1 MAYKLLAGCRRQIP
15 IRRLE
20 WLIDTA
26 GLPCPLPMTKRATT
40 RKTKTT
46 SSPLQAAERF
56 RQVNLI
62 ADPLY
67 GYIEITKDQPGEASE
82 RQLLDTVWLQRLR
95 RVHQLQSAWWVFPS
109 AEHSRF
115 THLLG
120 AMHLASLFARRID
133 GSLRAAFPDAPS
145 PALVEETLRI
155 AGLLHDVGH
164 GPFGHFFDHE
174 VLEQWHLD
182 HEVIGRHL
190 VNNQLADIISSL
202 RASPISRFSSGE
214 QIDPMWVA
222 WVMADADIDGY
233 VPPRWLH
240 ALKPILCGPATVDN
254 LDYVPRDA
262 YMCGIS
268 LGAVEVQ
275 RLIHYTFVS
284 GDSIVLHA
292 HAAGALEMFL
302 ASRLYMYLQVYHHR
316 TGRRF
321 DLSMREIFADT
332 IAHLLHGNPLEHLDE
347 YEQLN
352 DWSVLVAVQRW
363 QREAPGTERRRLAD
377 AWARIAARDLPWHL
391 AYESVVH
398 KGTDTSTL
406 QERLKAQLAS
416 KSLRARVEVDVAIA
430 RIAPQNPMTDDG
442 MVRIYDPL
450 NDTIEAARAAELVAR
465 LPQHNQVI
473 RVFTDDVS
481 ALQTVRD
488 AVNAVVAG

>member
-1 MAYKLLAGCRRQIP
+1 
-15 IRRLE
+15 
-20 WLIDTA
+20 
-26 GLPCPLPMTKRATT
+26 MTTTKKRVTKKTTT
-40 RKTKTT
+40 RTRT
-46 SSPLQAAERF
+46 SSSLGAAERF

-67 GYIEITKDQPGEASE
+67 GYIEITKDRPGEASE

-120 AMHLASLFARRID
+120 AMHLASLFARRVD
-133 GSLRAAFPDAPS
+133 ASLR
-145 PALVEETLRI
+145 V

-190 VNNQLADIISSL
+190 VTHQLADIVASL
-202 RASPISRFSSGE
+202 RASPTDRFSSGE

-233 VPPRWLH
+233 SPPGWLR

-275 RLIHYTFVS
+275 RIIHYTFVS

-321 DLSMREIFADT
+321 DLSMREVFADT
-332 IAHLLHGNPLEHLDE
+332 IAQLLHG
-347 YEQLN
+347 
-352 DWSVLVAVQRW
+352 
-363 QREAPGTERRRLAD
+363 
-377 AWARIAARDLPWHL
+377 
-391 AYESVVH
+391 
-398 KGTDTSTL
+398 
-406 QERLKAQLAS
+406 
-416 KSLRARVEVDVAIA
+416 
-430 RIAPQNPMTDDG
+430 
-442 MVRIYDPL
+442 
-450 NDTIEAARAAELVAR
+450 
-465 LPQHNQVI
+465 
-473 RVFTDDVS
+473 
-481 ALQTVRD
+481 
-488 AVNAVVAG
+488 

>member
-1 MAYKLLAGCRRQIP
+1 
-15 IRRLE
+15 
-20 WLIDTA
+20 
-26 GLPCPLPMTKRATT
+26 MTTTKKRVT
-40 RKTKTT
+40 RKRTRT
-46 SSPLQAAERF
+46 SSSLGAAERF

-67 GYIEITKDQPGEASE
+67 GYIEITKDRPGEASE

-120 AMHLASLFARRID
+120 AMHLASLFARRVD
-133 GSLRAAFPDAPS
+133 GSLRVAFPDAPS
-145 PALVEETLRI
+145 PPLVEETLRI

-190 VNNQLADIISSL
+190 VTHQLADIIAVTPREPDGSL
-202 RASPISRFSSGE
+202 RSRR
-214 QIDPMWVA
+214 
-222 WVMADADIDGY
+222 ADRSDVGRVGDGG
-233 VPPRWLH
+233 RRHRGLHATAWLH

-332 IAHLLHGNPLEHLDE
+332 IAQLLHGNPLDHLDE
-347 YEQLN
+347 YELLN
-352 DWSVLVAVQRW
+352 DWSMLVAVQRW
-363 QREAPGTERRRLAD
+363 LHEPPGSERRRLAD

-398 KGTDTSTL
+398 MGTDTSTL
-406 QERLKAQLAS
+406 QERLDVQLAS
-416 KSLRARVEVDVAIA
+416 KVHGARVEVDVAIA

-450 NDTIEAARAAELVAR
+450 NDPSRLLALRSWLPAAPAQPGDSR
-465 LPQHNQVI
+465 LH
-473 RVFTDDVS
+473 R
-481 ALQTVRD
+481 
-488 AVNAVVAG
+488 